1 MGRLPWVLV
10 AVWALAGCGYKA
22 GFNLPPHLRTFAVN
36 TFTNKTLE
44 KDLDFEFTQALIQ
57 EILAKTQ
64 LRVARPEVADLV
76 INGEIDE
83 LDRQTI
89 LDRRYGEKVV
99 VSHVLYVN
107 VEMLDRQNEQVF
119 FQGRRISR
127 EADYNVDLGET
138 PRKAREEAVRE
149 LARRVVSMAFERWPP
164 TPLEAKAV
172 AK

>member
-127 EADYNVDLGET
+127 EADYNVHLGET